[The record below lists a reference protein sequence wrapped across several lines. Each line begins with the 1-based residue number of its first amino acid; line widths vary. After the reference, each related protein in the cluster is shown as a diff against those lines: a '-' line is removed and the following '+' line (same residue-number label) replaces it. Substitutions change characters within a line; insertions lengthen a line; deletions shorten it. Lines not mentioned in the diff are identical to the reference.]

1 MNQPPVAPHR
11 RSGRAVVRRGL
22 LAVVALFALVGVS
35 LGAGAQGTEAAE
47 VRAPVS
53 FTGDAAPEGQFEEAV
68 GATAPVSRARSAA
81 RPPGR
86 CPATPAAEEVPAP
99 GRALTPALR
108 PPAVL
113 RCVVLRC

>member
-11 RSGRAVVRRGL
+11 RSGRAPVRRGL
-22 LAVVALFALVGVS
+22 LAVVALLALVGLS
-35 LGAGAQGTEAAE
+35 LGAGAQPAEAAE
-47 VRAPVS
+47 VRTPVS

-86 CPATPAAEEVPAP
+86 CPATPATGQAPAP
-99 GRALTPALR
+99 GRALPPAPR